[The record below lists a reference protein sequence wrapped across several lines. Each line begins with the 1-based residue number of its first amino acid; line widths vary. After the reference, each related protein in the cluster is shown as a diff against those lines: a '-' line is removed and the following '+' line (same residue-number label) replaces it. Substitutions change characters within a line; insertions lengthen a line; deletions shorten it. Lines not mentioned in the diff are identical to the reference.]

1 MDEFQAGLKGEKKVS
16 AQCLHFQTFISIRRN
31 GTQAAEKGKKEPGRN
46 FLNQMH
52 VVKKRKKR
60 FTEREKRGKKACS
73 DFVFSRNKK
82 TLEVVIFE
90 HSIMFH
96 FH

>member
-1 MDEFQAGLKGEKKVS
+1 MFAFSNINLHKTEWHSGGGE
-16 AQCLHFQTFISIRRN
+16 
-31 GTQAAEKGKKEPGRN
+31 EKGARAQFFQSDACSKKGDLLGAR
-46 FLNQMH
+46 
-52 VVKKRKKR
+52 
-60 FTEREKRGKKACS
+60 RGGGACS